1 MLLPPLQHFCSISRA
16 RSTFSCR
23 AIRNLSKTLRSCGC
37 TQPLP
42 GKPSASC
49 RRRRSLQAT
58 SSCFPGSGTATWITP
73 LRSSLMG
80 AKVVLYNLDLGC
92 PYLYSAFQFAAERRR
107 LGSLLTPMQG
117 ANRPLNGQQDTD
129 ASQELPGL
137 LGLSVE
143 PVAVETVSEEMDL
156 VTSSPLRHVGA

>member
-1 MLLPPLQHFCSISRA
+1 
-16 RSTFSCR
+16 
-23 AIRNLSKTLRSCGC
+23 
-37 TQPLP
+37 
-42 GKPSASC
+42 
-49 RRRRSLQAT
+49 
-58 SSCFPGSGTATWITP
+58 
-73 LRSSLMG
+73 MG

-117 ANRPLNGQQDTD
+117 ANRSLKGQQDTD
-129 ASQELPGL
+129 ASLQELLGL

-156 VTSSPLRHVGA
+156 VTSSPLRNVGA